1 MNKKLLAIIAVIL
14 GIIFLI
20 AAVIYFITPA
30 KSLPLFLPGYDAG
43 ITKTHF
49 KHGLGALIL
58 ALAAF
63 AFAWFQSGGQRNKNK
78 TDTTPPAT
86 TQ

>member
-1 MNKKLLAIIAVIL
+1 VAAAVIL
-14 GIIFLI
+14 GILFITI
-20 AAVIYFITPA
+20 AIIYFITPA
-30 KSLPLFLPGYDAG
+30 RSLPAFFPGYEAG

-63 AFAWFQSGGQRNKNK
+63 AFAWFQSGKNQRNINS
-78 TDTTPPAT
+78 TDTNPPAT
-86 TQ
+86 AQ